1 MKDDHLAF
9 AQGTLFG
16 DDKRVMNQ
24 AEIVKDVCEKM
35 PYGYSRKEFLLIA
48 GFICWFRYST
58 FPRFMSTALAN
69 HKTMTVDELAAELA
83 AIKGDFPNPETI
95 QREIRLLLEKRPD
108 LKAKTR
114 YQTEQVLKRRK
125 DAKQH
130 RNRNRDQDSAQSAVF
145 FQQPLE

>member
-1 MKDDHLAF
+1 MKDDHRAF
-9 AQGTLFG
+9 SQGTLFG

-35 PYGYSRKEFLLIA
+35 PYGYSRREFMLIA

-58 FPRFMSTALAN
+58 FPRFMQTALAN
-69 HKTMTVDELAAELA
+69 HKTMTIEELAAELS

-108 LKAKTR
+108 IEGKTR
-114 YQTEQVLKRRK
+114 YRVEQTLKKRHEKR
-125 DAKQH
+125 H
-130 RNRNRDQDSAQSAVF
+130 
-145 FQQPLE
+145 

>member
-1 MKDDHLAF
+1 MKNDHLAF

-35 PYGYSRKEFLLIA
+35 PYGYSRKEFMLIA

-58 FPRFMSTALAN
+58 FPRFMQTALAN
-69 HKTMTVDELAAELA
+69 HNTMTVEELAAELA

-95 QREIRLLLEKRPD
+95 QREIRDLFEKRAD
-108 LKAKTR
+108 IAGKTR
-114 YQTEQVLKRRK
+114 YRTEQVLKKRRN
-125 DAKQH
+125 DAKH
-130 RNRNRDQDSAQSAVF
+130 HYGKKNN
-145 FQQPLE
+145 